1 MTARLRIAV
10 AIHFTH
16 LANYTFSNYE
26 TTDCSSTTLVH
37 QFSFHGLRTMTLK
50 LAFDLPQLYQF
61 ESPRWQGSVSPE
73 NSIIISTCRL
83 SMNIRVNVVPNRTVV
98 DSVWRFNNLCC
109 SHLHSQIDS
118 KNDSEEDYSTGCWNV
133 SHCQQQ
139 SYSGLCSPRQ
149 SYSTFI
155 WNDSCVQ
162 TFHNYSI
169 IICTAK
175 YACFGGQSVLHFF
188 TASMPA
194 FCIFKT
200 VVLCVCCKERQVY
213 CEVSQHEHSFQKDI
227 TFSLMF

>member
-1 MTARLRIAV
+1 
-10 AIHFTH
+10 
-16 LANYTFSNYE
+16 
-26 TTDCSSTTLVH
+26 
-37 QFSFHGLRTMTLK
+37 MTLK

-61 ESPRWQGSVSPE
+61 ESPRLQGSE

-83 SMNIRVNVVPNRTVV
+83 SMNIRVNAVPNRTVV
-98 DSVWRFNNLCC
+98 DSVWRFNNVCC

-162 TFHNYSI
+162 TFHNYYSI

-188 TASMPA
+188 TASVPA

-200 VVLCVCCKERQVY
+200 VVLCVCCKESILWGVTTWALFSKRYYFFINVLNAY
-213 CEVSQHEHSFQKDI
+213 NKLFFIIDSKKLCSFHLLI
-227 TFSLMF
+227 CR